1 MDKYL
6 TNLGSNPKKPKI
18 PETDRLQKQR
28 EYEKNIRKREFQA
41 SWVKSYPWILYDQGN
56 NAMFCTTCR
65 AIFGHLSQSKV
76 KQSIVVPDK
85 FSKYIGGPF
94 VTGGCKN
101 FKLSVV
107 KVHHESEGHQTAKFE
122 LEKKRQPPGSS
133 KAEQCIQMLNKS
145 SFDKLENLF
154 RTAHGIAK
162 NCRPYTD
169 FQWICEVDE
178 KKGVVIG
185 NTYRSDKS
193 CREFIRAIAAT
204 ERKKIEG
211 LFEKAKFVTL
221 LSDGSTDISVKEN
234 EIIFAR
240 FAIEGTIH
248 VFFLAIVAVERA
260 NADHIY
266 QALRK
271 GISIAFPDFNLQ
283 NSLSKVVGFGAD
295 GASVNTGEK
304 GGVIAIMRKN
314 LNSDI
319 VMIRCLVHRLELAYK
334 AAMKKSKLY
343 SRIMSLL
350 SGLYGFY
357 HTSAL
362 QRPNL
367 KQAAEATKCPFA
379 VPLRVGGTRWV
390 SHTLL
395 ALNQLWKAYPA
406 LEMHL
411 SQVL

>member
-1 MDKYL
+1 M
-6 TNLGSNPKKPKI
+6 
-18 PETDRLQKQR
+18 
-28 EYEKNIRKREFQA
+28 
-41 SWVKSYPWILYDQGN
+41 
-56 NAMFCTTCR
+56 
-65 AIFGHLSQSKV
+65 
-76 KQSIVVPDK
+76 
-85 FSKYIGGPF
+85 
-94 VTGGCKN
+94 
-101 FKLSVV
+101 
-107 KVHHESEGHQTAKFE
+107 
-122 LEKKRQPPGSS
+122 
-133 KAEQCIQMLNKS
+133 
-145 SFDKLENLF
+145 
-154 RTAHGIAK
+154 
-162 NCRPYTD
+162 
-169 FQWICEVDE
+169 
-178 KKGVVIG
+178 
-185 NTYRSDKS
+185 
-193 CREFIRAIAAT
+193 
-204 ERKKIEG
+204 
-211 LFEKAKFVTL
+211 TL

-240 FAIEGTIH
+240 FAIEGSIH

-271 GISIAFPDFNLQ
+271 GVSIAFPDFNLQ

-362 QRPNL
+362 Q
-367 KQAAEATKCPFA
+367 
-379 VPLRVGGTRWV
+379 
-390 SHTLL
+390 
-395 ALNQLWKAYPA
+395 
-406 LEMHL
+406 
-411 SQVL
+411 

>member
-1 MDKYL
+1 M
-6 TNLGSNPKKPKI
+6 
-18 PETDRLQKQR
+18 
-28 EYEKNIRKREFQA
+28 
-41 SWVKSYPWILYDQGN
+41 
-56 NAMFCTTCR
+56 
-65 AIFGHLSQSKV
+65 
-76 KQSIVVPDK
+76 
-85 FSKYIGGPF
+85 
-94 VTGGCKN
+94 
-101 FKLSVV
+101 
-107 KVHHESEGHQTAKFE
+107 
-122 LEKKRQPPGSS
+122 
-133 KAEQCIQMLNKS
+133 
-145 SFDKLENLF
+145 
-154 RTAHGIAK
+154 
-162 NCRPYTD
+162 
-169 FQWICEVDE
+169 
-178 KKGVVIG
+178 
-185 NTYRSDKS
+185 
-193 CREFIRAIAAT
+193 
-204 ERKKIEG
+204 
-211 LFEKAKFVTL
+211 
-221 LSDGSTDISVKEN
+221 
-234 EIIFAR
+234 
-240 FAIEGTIH
+240 
-248 VFFLAIVAVERA
+248 AIVAVERA

-283 NSLSKVVGFGAD
+283 NSSSKVVGFGAD

-334 AAMKKSKLY
+334 AAMTKSKLY

-362 QRPNL
+362 QQQNL

-395 ALNQLWKAYPA
+395 ALNQLWKVYPA